1 MPEPDGPQ
9 FARPANSRPWGK
21 SPYLD
26 AMEQSVYEE
35 LGAPTSEELETMTAA
50 WLKYTESDI

>member
-21 SPYLD
+21 SPSLD
-26 AMEQSVYEE
+26 AMEQAVYEE

>member
-1 MPEPDGPQ
+1 
-9 FARPANSRPWGK
+9 
-21 SPYLD
+21 
-26 AMEQSVYEE
+26 MEQSVYEE